1 MFRSSTVD
9 RPQCSHA
16 VWFPSPQHVSREH
29 GVTRALAACL
39 AAAALAA
46 PPALADDLRSPDAR
60 SAAATHAQKRADA
73 FTGGARAPEW
83 LRPGPRHATPPAAPT
98 TRART
103 PEATAV
109 EVAPDRGF
117 DWISAAIGAG
127 GAIALAVIALIGA
140 ATLTDRSSPAPH
152 RTAPH

>member
-9 RPQCSHA
+9 RPQWNHA
-16 VWFPSPQHVSREH
+16 VWFPSPQHVSRKQ
-29 GVTRALAACL
+29 GATRALAACL

-46 PPALADDLRSPDAR
+46 PSALADDLRSPDAR
-60 SAAATHAQKRADA
+60 TAAATAEREGVV
-73 FTGGARAPEW
+73 TGGARAPEW
-83 LRPGPRHATPPAAPT
+83 LWSEPAHATGAVAPT
-98 TRART
+98 TRAHT
-103 PEATAV
+103 PDATAV

-127 GAIALAVIALIGA
+127 GAIALAVIALLGA
-140 ATLTDRSSPAPH
+140 ATLAGRSRAASH

>member
-1 MFRSSTVD
+1 MFRSSPFD
-9 RPQCSHA
+9 RLQCQA
-16 VWFPSPQHVSREH
+16 VWFPAPRQILRKH
-29 GVTRALAACL
+29 GATRALAACL

-46 PPALADDLRSPDAR
+46 PAALANDLRSPDAR
-60 SAAATHAQKRADA
+60 TAAATPAQKRADA

-83 LRPGPRHATPPAAPT
+83 PWPDPAHAMKAVTPS

-103 PEATAV
+103 PDATAV

-127 GAIALAVIALIGA
+127 GAIALAAIALAGA
-140 ATLTDRSSPAPH
+140 ATLTGRSRPAPH
-152 RTAPH
+152 